1 MFGFY
6 LKKIRMLFNRFS
18 KIVINLF
25 FIIILFS
32 CNEDECTKMVNIP
45 KWDANLMT
53 FVDDIQEV
61 PCDFEEPVDEPVN

>member
-32 CNEDECTKMVNIP
+32 CNEDECTKMVNIS

-53 FVDDIQEV
+53 FVDDMQEV